1 MKVGDNRL
9 NNKIT
14 QGKVTAMTLASTSL
28 AQLRYIPETTPGVTP
43 TTGNCIDLRLTG
55 ESLDLAVQAE
65 TSKEIRSDRQ
75 TTDLVH
81 VGASCQGGFNFELSA
96 REYDAFIEAVLQGE
110 WIDYGTGGKGPAM
123 TLDIDSTDRKL
134 IAGTAP
140 NGANA
145 FSKLS
150 SGQWLRLTAPGDLAD
165 GSFLKIA
172 SAGGTTIT
180 IDAASPIPGTGTR
193 SVSAC
198 VISASRAAN
207 GVNQRYFTMEKE
219 FSDVGQYLAYRGMTP
234 SKLSLSFEPG
244 SIVNGSFEFL
254 GFKASD
260 MTPVSNLPGTPIPP
274 QTYDVMNSVNG
285 VGQLIEAGMPMT
297 DTFIQSLSLDLDNAL
312 RGQTAIGHFGFVGIA
327 AGTLVFT
334 GSMRVYLK
342 DAQAYNN
349 FIANRASSI
358 SWHVRDGSNNGYVFT
373 LPKLKYS
380 GGKVVAG
387 AINQD
392 VLLEMPFTALMDATS
407 RKTLFIDRL
416 YQ

>member
-1 MKVGDNRL
+1 M
-9 NNKIT
+9 
-14 QGKVTAMTLASTSL
+14 ALASTSL
-28 AQLRYIPETTPGVTP
+28 TQLRYIPETTPGVTP
-43 TTGNCIDLRLTG
+43 ATGDCIDLRLTG
-55 ESLDLAVQAE
+55 ESQDLAVQAE

-110 WIDYGTGGKGPAM
+110 WVDYGTGGKGAAVSLS
-123 TLDIDSTDRKL
+123 LDSS
-134 IAGTAP
+134 AGELEASSAP
-140 NGANA
+140 TGVNA
-145 FSKLS
+145 FNRLAA
-150 SGQWLRLTAPGDLAD
+150 GQWFRLTAPGDAAD
-165 GSFLKIA
+165 GAFLKVAAA
-172 SAGGTTIT
+172 SGDTIT
-180 IDAASPIPGTGTR
+180 VDAATPIPGAGAR

-198 VISASRAAN
+198 VISASRASN
-207 GVNQRYFTMEKE
+207 GVNQRYFTVEKE
-219 FSDVGQYLAYRGMTP
+219 FSDVGQFLAFRGMTP

-254 GFKASD
+254 GFKASE
-260 MTPVSNLPGTPIPP
+260 MTSVSNLPGIPVPP
-274 QTYDVMNSVNG
+274 QTYDVMNSVTG
-285 VGQLIEAGMPMT
+285 VGQLMEAGVPMT

-327 AGTLVFT
+327 AGTLIFT

-342 DAQAYNN
+342 DGQAYNN
-349 FIANRASSI
+349 FIHNRASSI
-358 SWHVRDGSNNGYVFT
+358 SWAVCDEAKNGYVIT
-373 LPKLKYS
+373 LPKIKFS

-392 VLLEMPFTALMDATS
+392 VMLEMPFTALMEATS

-416 YQ
+416 YA